1 MRLVIGLVLLLLSAA
16 GLLQVAGLRSA
27 GELIVLTAIALFWIL
42 LPALFLTAVAWS
54 YVYPLRGTRGIEPPS
69 RHSGPPTSKHAH
81 RASDR
86 AGND

>member
-54 YVYPLRGTRGIEPPS
+54 YVVSLARNSRNRTAESAQRATHFETRPS
-69 RHSGPPTSKHAH
+69 RL
-81 RASDR
+81 
-86 AGND
+86 